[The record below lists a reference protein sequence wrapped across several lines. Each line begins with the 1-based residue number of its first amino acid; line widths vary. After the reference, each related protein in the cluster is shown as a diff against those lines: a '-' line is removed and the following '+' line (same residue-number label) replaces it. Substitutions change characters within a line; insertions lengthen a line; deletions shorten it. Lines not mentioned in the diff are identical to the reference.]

1 MHYHY
6 VNANK
11 IILGCYEKAISYSY
25 LDGESRIPIPMSQ
38 IESLI
43 QLSKSCV
50 QDIQYDCT
58 LAPLAL
64 DGIDFAFWED
74 RTGEINNYF
83 TGIILILLLQCN
95 HSKSSISEG
104 SNYGFHV
111 CDCHY
116 ETEGCIEEETRYN
129 TCNCDA
135 NLPITQ
141 TDTGTITNT
150 SALPVIKLFFGGM
163 NYELQYATFKLG
175 RLKCHGTKEF
185 S

>member
-1 MHYHY
+1 MWSTATTRVRLMHYHY

-11 IILGCYEKAISYSY
+11 IVLGCYEKAISYSY
-25 LDGESRIPIPMSQ
+25 LDGDSRIPIPMSQ

-43 QLSKSCV
+43 QLSESCV

-95 HSKSSISEG
+95 VTILNQVFLKEVTMG
-104 SNYGFHV
+104 SMFV
-111 CDCHY
+111 IVTMRQKDVLKKKPD
-116 ETEGCIEEETRYN
+116 TTPAIVTRIF
-129 TCNCDA
+129 
-135 NLPITQ
+135 P
-141 TDTGTITNT
+141 
-150 SALPVIKLFFGGM
+150 
-163 NYELQYATFKLG
+163 
-175 RLKCHGTKEF
+175 
-185 S
+185 

>member
-1 MHYHY
+1 MWSTATTRVRLMHYHY

-43 QLSKSCV
+43 QLSESCV

-95 HSKSSISEG
+95 VTILNQVFLKEVTMG
-104 SNYGFHV
+104 SMFV
-111 CDCHY
+111 IVTMRQKDVLKKKPD
-116 ETEGCIEEETRYN
+116 TTPAIVTRIF
-129 TCNCDA
+129 
-135 NLPITQ
+135 P
-141 TDTGTITNT
+141 
-150 SALPVIKLFFGGM
+150 
-163 NYELQYATFKLG
+163 
-175 RLKCHGTKEF
+175 
-185 S
+185 

>member
-25 LDGESRIPIPMSQ
+25 VDGESRIPIPMSQ

-43 QLSKSCV
+43 QLSESCV

-83 TGIILILLLQCN
+83 TGIILILLLHCN
-95 HSKSSISEG
+95 VTILNQVFLKEVTMG
-104 SNYGFHV
+104 SMFV
-111 CDCHY
+111 IVTMRQKDVLKKKPD
-116 ETEGCIEEETRYN
+116 TTPAIVTRIF
-129 TCNCDA
+129 
-135 NLPITQ
+135 P
-141 TDTGTITNT
+141 
-150 SALPVIKLFFGGM
+150 
-163 NYELQYATFKLG
+163 
-175 RLKCHGTKEF
+175 
-185 S
+185 

>member
-1 MHYHY
+1 MWSTATTRVRLMHYHY

-83 TGIILILLLQCN
+83 TGIILILLLHCN
-95 HSKSSISEG
+95 VTILNQVFLKEVTMG
-104 SNYGFHV
+104 SMFV
-111 CDCHY
+111 IVTMRQKDVLKKKPD
-116 ETEGCIEEETRYN
+116 TTPAIVTRIF
-129 TCNCDA
+129 
-135 NLPITQ
+135 P
-141 TDTGTITNT
+141 
-150 SALPVIKLFFGGM
+150 
-163 NYELQYATFKLG
+163 
-175 RLKCHGTKEF
+175 
-185 S
+185 

>member
-83 TGIILILLLQCN
+83 TGIILILLLHCN
-95 HSKSSISEG
+95 VTILNQVFLKEVTMG
-104 SNYGFHV
+104 SMFV
-111 CDCHY
+111 IVTMRQKDVLKKKPD
-116 ETEGCIEEETRYN
+116 TTPAIVTRIF
-129 TCNCDA
+129 
-135 NLPITQ
+135 P
-141 TDTGTITNT
+141 
-150 SALPVIKLFFGGM
+150 
-163 NYELQYATFKLG
+163 
-175 RLKCHGTKEF
+175 
-185 S
+185 

>member
-43 QLSKSCV
+43 QLSESCV

-83 TGIILILLLQCN
+83 TGIILILLLHCN
-95 HSKSSISEG
+95 VTILNQVFLKEVTMG
-104 SNYGFHV
+104 SMFV
-111 CDCHY
+111 IVTMRQKDVLKKKPD
-116 ETEGCIEEETRYN
+116 TTPAIVTRIF
-129 TCNCDA
+129 
-135 NLPITQ
+135 P
-141 TDTGTITNT
+141 
-150 SALPVIKLFFGGM
+150 
-163 NYELQYATFKLG
+163 
-175 RLKCHGTKEF
+175 
-185 S
+185 

>member
-1 MHYHY
+1 MWSTATTRVRLMHYHY

-25 LDGESRIPIPMSQ
+25 VDGESRIPIPMSQ

-43 QLSKSCV
+43 QLSESCV

-95 HSKSSISEG
+95 VTILNQVFLKEVTMG
-104 SNYGFHV
+104 SMFV
-111 CDCHY
+111 IVTMRQKDVLKKKPD
-116 ETEGCIEEETRYN
+116 TTPAIVTRIF
-129 TCNCDA
+129 
-135 NLPITQ
+135 P
-141 TDTGTITNT
+141 
-150 SALPVIKLFFGGM
+150 
-163 NYELQYATFKLG
+163 
-175 RLKCHGTKEF
+175 
-185 S
+185 

>member
-1 MHYHY
+1 MWSTATTRVRLMHYHY

-25 LDGESRIPIPMSQ
+25 VDGESRIPIPMSQ

-43 QLSKSCV
+43 QLSESCV

-83 TGIILILLLQCN
+83 TGIILILLLHCN
-95 HSKSSISEG
+95 VTILNQVFLKEVTMG
-104 SNYGFHV
+104 SMFV
-111 CDCHY
+111 IVTMRQKDVLKKKPD
-116 ETEGCIEEETRYN
+116 TTPAIVTRIF
-129 TCNCDA
+129 
-135 NLPITQ
+135 P
-141 TDTGTITNT
+141 
-150 SALPVIKLFFGGM
+150 
-163 NYELQYATFKLG
+163 
-175 RLKCHGTKEF
+175 
-185 S
+185 

>member
-11 IILGCYEKAISYSY
+11 IVLGCYEKAISYSY
-25 LDGESRIPIPMSQ
+25 VDGESRIPIPMSQ

-43 QLSKSCV
+43 QLSESCV

-83 TGIILILLLQCN
+83 TGIILILLLQCYVTILN
-95 HSKSSISEG
+95 QVFLKEVTMG
-104 SNYGFHV
+104 SMFV
-111 CDCHY
+111 IVTMRQKDVLKKKPD
-116 ETEGCIEEETRYN
+116 TTPAIVTRIF
-129 TCNCDA
+129 
-135 NLPITQ
+135 P
-141 TDTGTITNT
+141 
-150 SALPVIKLFFGGM
+150 
-163 NYELQYATFKLG
+163 
-175 RLKCHGTKEF
+175 
-185 S
+185 

>member
-25 LDGESRIPIPMSQ
+25 LDGDSRIPIPMSQ

-83 TGIILILLLQCN
+83 TGIILILLLHCN
-95 HSKSSISEG
+95 VTILNQVFLKEVTMG
-104 SNYGFHV
+104 SMFV
-111 CDCHY
+111 IVTMRQKDVLKKKPD
-116 ETEGCIEEETRYN
+116 TTPAIVTRIF
-129 TCNCDA
+129 
-135 NLPITQ
+135 P
-141 TDTGTITNT
+141 
-150 SALPVIKLFFGGM
+150 
-163 NYELQYATFKLG
+163 
-175 RLKCHGTKEF
+175 
-185 S
+185 

>member
-6 VNANK
+6 VNVNK

-43 QLSKSCV
+43 QLSESCV

-95 HSKSSISEG
+95 VTILNQVFLKEVTMG
-104 SNYGFHV
+104 SMFV
-111 CDCHY
+111 IVTMRQKDVLKKKPD
-116 ETEGCIEEETRYN
+116 TTPAIVTRIF
-129 TCNCDA
+129 
-135 NLPITQ
+135 P
-141 TDTGTITNT
+141 
-150 SALPVIKLFFGGM
+150 
-163 NYELQYATFKLG
+163 
-175 RLKCHGTKEF
+175 
-185 S
+185 

>member
-1 MHYHY
+1 MWSTATTRVRLMHYHY

-11 IILGCYEKAISYSY
+11 IIIGCYEKAISYSY

-95 HSKSSISEG
+95 VTILNKVFLKEVTMG
-104 SNYGFHV
+104 SMFV
-111 CDCHY
+111 IVTMRQKDVLKKKPD
-116 ETEGCIEEETRYN
+116 TTPAIVTRIF
-129 TCNCDA
+129 
-135 NLPITQ
+135 P
-141 TDTGTITNT
+141 
-150 SALPVIKLFFGGM
+150 
-163 NYELQYATFKLG
+163 
-175 RLKCHGTKEF
+175 
-185 S
+185 

>member
-1 MHYHY
+1 MWSTATTRVRLMHYHY

-38 IESLI
+38 IDSLI
-43 QLSKSCV
+43 QLSESCV

-95 HSKSSISEG
+95 VTILNQVFLKEVTMG
-104 SNYGFHV
+104 SMFV
-111 CDCHY
+111 IVTMRQKDVLKKKPD
-116 ETEGCIEEETRYN
+116 TTPAIVTRIF
-129 TCNCDA
+129 
-135 NLPITQ
+135 P
-141 TDTGTITNT
+141 
-150 SALPVIKLFFGGM
+150 
-163 NYELQYATFKLG
+163 
-175 RLKCHGTKEF
+175 
-185 S
+185 

>member
-1 MHYHY
+1 MWSTATTRVRLMHYHY

-25 LDGESRIPIPMSQ
+25 LDGDSRIPIPMSQ

-43 QLSKSCV
+43 QLSESCV

-83 TGIILILLLQCN
+83 TGIILILLLQCYVTILN
-95 HSKSSISEG
+95 QVFLKEVTMG
-104 SNYGFHV
+104 SMFV
-111 CDCHY
+111 IVTMRQKDVLKKKPD
-116 ETEGCIEEETRYN
+116 TTPAIVTRIF
-129 TCNCDA
+129 
-135 NLPITQ
+135 P
-141 TDTGTITNT
+141 
-150 SALPVIKLFFGGM
+150 
-163 NYELQYATFKLG
+163 
-175 RLKCHGTKEF
+175 
-185 S
+185 

>member
-95 HSKSSISEG
+95 VTILNKVFLKEVTMG
-104 SNYGFHV
+104 SMFV
-111 CDCHY
+111 IVTMRQKDVLKKKPD
-116 ETEGCIEEETRYN
+116 TTPAIVTRIF
-129 TCNCDA
+129 
-135 NLPITQ
+135 P
-141 TDTGTITNT
+141 
-150 SALPVIKLFFGGM
+150 
-163 NYELQYATFKLG
+163 
-175 RLKCHGTKEF
+175 
-185 S
+185 

>member
-43 QLSKSCV
+43 QLSESCV

-83 TGIILILLLQCN
+83 TGIIFILLLQCN
-95 HSKSSISEG
+95 VTILNQVFLKEVTMG
-104 SNYGFHV
+104 SMFV
-111 CDCHY
+111 IVTMRQKDVLKKKPD
-116 ETEGCIEEETRYN
+116 TTPAIVTRIF
-129 TCNCDA
+129 
-135 NLPITQ
+135 P
-141 TDTGTITNT
+141 
-150 SALPVIKLFFGGM
+150 
-163 NYELQYATFKLG
+163 
-175 RLKCHGTKEF
+175 
-185 S
+185 